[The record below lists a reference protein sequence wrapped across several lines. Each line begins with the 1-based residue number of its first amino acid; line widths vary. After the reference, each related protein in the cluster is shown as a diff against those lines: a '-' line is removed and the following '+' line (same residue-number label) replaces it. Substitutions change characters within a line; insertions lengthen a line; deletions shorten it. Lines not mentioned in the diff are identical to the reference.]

1 MPPKS
6 FNNNSLLIRTHTMFI
21 VQLTDLH
28 VVEPGTLGH
37 NGTDNT
43 QYVANALKQVGTLDP
58 KPRAVVLTGDLADH
72 GSVAEY
78 TALRAMLAEVD
89 IPAYLALGNH
99 DNRAN
104 FLEVFGD
111 ESCLAQRGAFVQY
124 RVNLGDLDL
133 LVLDTLQEGK
143 IAGHFCE
150 ERLAW
155 LAEDLAAHRGRP
167 TLVALHHPP
176 IDGLSQLEFFE
187 KGGDWYHALLNTL
200 CTHDNIV
207 GIMAGHTHRS
217 AVTTTQ
223 GIPLLVG
230 PAACGYQA
238 HMSLDWTRLDVTLAF
253 EAPTMYLHRYADARI
268 TSHLV
273 PASDEFSTLRPPYAE
288 HLEKLVESMKAPEV
302 NLSQGVLK

>member
-1 MPPKS
+1 
-6 FNNNSLLIRTHTMFI
+6 MFI

-28 VVEPGTLGH
+28 VVESGTLGH

-43 QYVANALKQVGTLDP
+43 QYVADALKRIGALDP

-78 TALRAMLAEVD
+78 AVLRALLDEIDV
-89 IPAYLALGNH
+89 PAYPALGNH

-104 FLEVFGD
+104 FLEVFGN
-111 ESCLAQRGAFVQY
+111 EPWLAGRGAFVQY
-124 RVNLGDLDL
+124 RVDLGGLDL
-133 LVLDTLQEGK
+133 LVLDTLLEGK
-143 IAGHFCE
+143 IAGHYCD

-155 LAEDLAAHRGRP
+155 LADDLAAHRGRP

-176 IDGLSQLEFFE
+176 VTGLSQLEFFE
-187 KGGDWYHALLNTL
+187 KGGDWDRALLDTL
-200 CTHDNIV
+200 GAYDNIV

-217 AVTTTQ
+217 ASTTTH
-223 GIPLLVG
+223 GMPLLVG

-253 EAPTMYLHRYADARI
+253 EAPTMYLHRYADARL
-268 TSHLV
+268 TSHLI
-273 PASDEFSTLRPPYAE
+273 PARDDFSTLRPPYAE
-288 HLEKLVESMKAPEV
+288 HLEKLVGSMQAPDL
-302 NLSQGVLK
+302 NLADGVQK

>member
-1 MPPKS
+1 
-6 FNNNSLLIRTHTMFI
+6 MFI

-43 QYVANALKQVGTLDP
+43 KYVAHALSRVGALEP

-78 TALRAMLAEVD
+78 AALRAMLDEIDV
-89 IPAYLALGNH
+89 PAYLALGNH

-104 FLEVFGD
+104 FLEVFGN
-111 ESCLAQRGAFVQY
+111 EPYMAQRGAFVQY

-143 IAGHFCE
+143 IAGHFCD

-155 LAEDLAAHRGRP
+155 LADDLAAHRDRP

-187 KGGDWYHALLNTL
+187 KGGDWYHALLDTL
-200 CTHDNIV
+200 GTHDNII

-217 AVTTTQ
+217 ASTTTQ

-268 TSHLV
+268 TSHLI
-273 PASDEFSTLRPPYAE
+273 PASAEFSTLRPPYAE
-288 HLEKLVESMKAPEV
+288 HLEKLVDSMQAPDV

>member
-1 MPPKS
+1 
-6 FNNNSLLIRTHTMFI
+6 MFI

-43 QYVANALKQVGTLDP
+43 QYVAHALSRVGALEP

-78 TALRAMLAEVD
+78 AALRAMLDEIDV
-89 IPAYLALGNH
+89 PAYLALGNH

-104 FLEVFGD
+104 FLEVFGNAP
-111 ESCLAQRGAFVQY
+111 CLAQRGAFVQY

-143 IAGHFCE
+143 IAGHFCD

-155 LAEDLAAHRGRP
+155 LADDLAAHRGRP

-187 KGGDWYHALLNTL
+187 KGGDWYHALLDTL
-200 CTHDNIV
+200 GTHDNII

-217 AVTTTQ
+217 ASTTTQ

-268 TSHLV
+268 TSHLI
-273 PASDEFSTLRPPYAE
+273 PASDAFSTLRPPYAE
-288 HLEKLVESMKAPEV
+288 HLEKLVESMQAPEL

>member
-1 MPPKS
+1 MY
-6 FNNNSLLIRTHTMFI
+6 IA
-21 VQLTDLH
+21 QLTDLH

-43 QYVANALKQVGTLDP
+43 QCVAQALSRIGALDP

-72 GSVAEY
+72 GSVTEY
-78 TALRAMLAEVD
+78 AALRALLDKAGV
-89 IPAYLALGNH
+89 PVYAALGNH

-111 ESCLAQRGAFVQY
+111 EPYLAERGAFVQY
-124 RVNLGDLDL
+124 RVNLGDMDL
-133 LVLDTLQEGK
+133 LVLDTLLEGK
-143 IAGHFCE
+143 IAGHYCE

-155 LAEDLAAHRGRP
+155 LAADLEAHRDRP

-176 IDGLSQLEFFE
+176 VDGLSQLEFFE
-187 KGGDWYHALLNTL
+187 NGGDWYHALLDTL
-200 CTHDNIV
+200 AAHRNVI

-217 AVTTTQ
+217 AATSTQ

-238 HMSLDWTRLDVTLAF
+238 HMSMDWSRLDVTLAF
-253 EAPTMYLHRYADARI
+253 ESATMFLHRYADARL

-273 PASDEFSTLRPPYAE
+273 PASDDFTTQRPPYAE
-288 HLEKLVESMKAPEV
+288 YLEKLVESKQPLDLTVPHGA
-302 NLSQGVLK
+302 QK